1 MITLTVDEDL
11 LEDMDT
17 ASEYL
22 DRARDLLSNLG
33 HADLAADIQRVLEQ
47 LEERIINMEEE
58 LEAME

>member
-1 MITLTVDEDL
+1 MITLTIDDV

-22 DRARDLLSNLG
+22 DRARDMLSNLG
-33 HADLAADIQRVLEQ
+33 HGDLADDIQRVLEQ

>member
-1 MITLTVDEDL
+1 MITLTIDDV

-22 DRARDLLSNLG
+22 DRARDMLSNLG
-33 HADLAADIQRVLEQ
+33 HADLADDIQRVLEQ